1 MFSNYHLALLKR
13 VLLRGGLLLLGGA
26 FLLAQSTKVGRSTD
40 EAIVNQQNAMRNL
53 YFNTLSEKTGLVD
66 NVNAFIYHD
75 SRGFVW
81 LSSMSGVNRF
91 DGTKVK
97 QYGTAQKICAQSPFF
112 ETKNGDIWFTATNTI
127 QVYRRKLDK
136 FEQFVLKKPSG
147 DTVTQTYHAFFLDKQ
162 ERLWIGI
169 QESSE
174 KSYIFD
180 TKNCRQ
186 QALCEI
192 PYLRVKPYM
201 NEQNNQLSLFAY
213 NWTNDGFKQYI
224 FKDSTSYTQPI
235 IKNWTPKYY
244 PSLSNLSIF
253 NIQPLGD
260 TAVWLGT
267 NEGLVHFHLETKIL
281 KKFNAI
287 PLAIAA
293 NKNEVSVGDVKSIA
307 LLDNGMI
314 AVGSSNQG
322 LLLFNTKTQQ
332 FDYQYYPKPYQANS
346 GEMPFIQ
353 IADLYLDP
361 KYNLWVSSWSSG
373 VVYAN
378 LKTQYSEHITLAKL
392 PKKFEVVK
400 ILERSNGEVWAMS
413 NGEGIA
419 VLNQKGDVLRYY
431 THQDFPTDRY
441 KHVEEDSLGR
451 VWLAGRSHAV
461 VYVPNAKKFYQ
472 LNQKQKEIAFKNFTV
487 LPNKTV
493 VGLTQNGAL
502 YSPQIQ
508 SNGQIEYTLVSN
520 FSRFSQYLAQQH
532 HRLKMMF
539 HNGTNVYALAVDTI
553 YKLAYTPS
561 VKQWEIVNS
570 WKCQVQDANIYS
582 NTNNSFLL
590 NNNEFIFY
598 FDKQTEQQYYISS
611 STLHLANIE
620 SAIDIGNRQILV
632 MGQDRINLHDLNNGS
647 TTQIAMLTQYLSFGS
662 TRLKNKEMWVG
673 TLTGI
678 VKLKPTDFDSKS
690 EPTTIQL
697 TRLQINDE
705 FEYQAGNVGELDNF
719 VLPSNHKTL
728 TFGMTAI
735 SYNYVFRPVLRYKLE
750 HIDNDFLS
758 SNSSAMEVRY
768 AKLDYGNY
776 RLVIEALDSRSNKI
790 LAKKEIH
797 ITIETPVWLRTWALV
812 LYALGAM
819 GLVWWAVSLW
829 ISRAQKQIKMQ
840 KQLSD
845 NQITSLRAQINPHF
859 IVNSVSSISSL
870 IRKHLNVQ
878 ALEAVEHFSLILNR
892 TLHASDENKIT
903 LKDEIEILEK
913 YIAMERLTRE
923 TAIDFEVTYDD
934 AIDPENIEMPTFI
947 LQLFVENSVK
957 HGIINKIYPN
967 GERPA
972 IHIAFDIK
980 YIKNIEILEAV
991 ITDNGIGYDPTQK
1004 SAANKK
1010 EVRKRV
1016 SLGMKLVRE
1025 RLKLILQLRQHRNML
1040 DSLKDKLLRRKRKVE
1055 FEPISITC
1063 LYDAEKRP
1071 IGTQVTVL
1079 IPLEA

>member
-1 MFSNYHLALLKR
+1 MFSNYHLALLKW

-40 EAIVNQQNAMRNL
+40 EPMVNQQNTMHNL
-53 YFNTLSEKTGLVD
+53 YFNTLSDKTSLVD

-97 QYGTAQKICAQSPFF
+97 QYGTQQKICPQSTFF
-112 ETKNGDIWFTATNTI
+112 ETKNGDIWFTTPNTI

-136 FEQFVLKKPSG
+136 FEQFVLTKPSG
-147 DTVTQTYHAFFLDKQ
+147 DTIRQNYHAFFLDKQ
-162 ERLWIGI
+162 ERLWVRIL
-169 QESSE
+169 ESSE

-180 TKNCRQ
+180 TQNYRQ
-186 QALCEI
+186 QEICEI
-192 PYLRVKPYM
+192 PHLRVKPYL

-213 NWTNDGFKQYI
+213 DWNNHGFRQYI
-224 FKDSTSYTQPI
+224 FKDSSNYTQPI
-235 IKNWTPKYY
+235 IKDWTPKHY

-267 NEGLVHFHLETKIL
+267 NQGLVYFHLAKQIF
-281 KKFNAI
+281 KKFNTI
-287 PLAIAA
+287 PLTIAA
-293 NKNEVSVGDVKSIA
+293 NKNEISVGNVKSIA
-307 LLDNGMI
+307 LLENGMV
-314 AVGSSNQG
+314 AVGTSSQG
-322 LLLFNTKTQQ
+322 LLLFNTKTQL
-332 FDYQYYPKPYQANS
+332 FDYQYYLKPYQANS
-346 GEMPFIQ
+346 GEMPFTEIH
-353 IADLYLDP
+353 DLYLDP
-361 KYNLWVSSWSSG
+361 TYNLWVSSWSSG
-373 VVYAN
+373 VAYTN
-378 LKTQYSEHITLAKL
+378 LKTQSWEHITLAKL

-400 ILERSNGEVWAMS
+400 ILERSNGEIWAMS

-419 VLNQKGDVLRYY
+419 VLNQKGDILRYY
-431 THQDFPTDRY
+431 THRDLPTDRY
-441 KHVEEDSLGR
+441 KQVEEDSLGR
-451 VWLAGRSHAV
+451 VWLVGRSHAA
-461 VYVPNAKKFYQ
+461 VYVPNAKQFYL
-472 LNQKQKEIAFKNFTV
+472 LNQAQKGISFKNFTI

-493 VGLTQNGAL
+493 VGLTENGQL

-508 SNGQIEYTLVSN
+508 SNGQIDYTLVSN
-520 FSRFSQYLAQQH
+520 FSNFSKHLAQQH
-532 HRLKMMF
+532 HHLKMMF
-539 HNGTNVYALAVDTI
+539 NNGTNVYAIAADTI
-553 YKLAYTPS
+553 YKLVYTPS
-561 VKQWEIVNS
+561 VKQWEIVNL
-570 WKCQVQDANIYS
+570 WKHQLQDANIYS
-582 NTNNSFLL
+582 NANNSFLL
-590 NNNEFIFY
+590 NNNEFILY
-598 FDKQTEQQYYISS
+598 FDKQTAQQYYISS
-611 STLHLANIE
+611 STLNLANIE

-647 TTQIAMLTQYLSFGS
+647 TTQIAMLTRYLSFGS
-662 TRLKNKEMWVG
+662 KHLKNKEIWVG
-673 TLTGI
+673 TVTGI
-678 VKLKPTDFDSKS
+678 VKLKPTDFDSQS
-690 EPTTIQL
+690 EQTTIQL

-705 FEYQAGNVGELDNF
+705 FEYQKGNVGELANF
-719 VLPSNHKTL
+719 ILPSNHQTL

-750 HIDNDFLS
+750 YVDNDFLS

-776 RLVIEALDSRSNKI
+776 RLVMEALDSRSNKV
-790 LAKKEIH
+790 LVRKEIH
-797 ITIETPVWLRTWALV
+797 ITIETPIWLRTWALV
-812 LYALGAM
+812 LYALIAV
-819 GLVWWAVSLW
+819 GLFWWGVTLW
-829 ISRAQKQIKMQ
+829 IRRAQRKTQMQ

-859 IVNSVSSISSL
+859 IVNSVVSISSL

-892 TLHASDENKIT
+892 TLHASDNNKIT
-903 LKDEIEILEK
+903 LKEEIEILEK
-913 YIAMERLTRE
+913 YIVMEELTRE

-947 LQLFVENSVK
+947 LQLFVENAVK
-957 HGIINKIYPN
+957 HGIINKVYLN

-972 IHIAFDIK
+972 IRIAFEIK

-991 ITDNGIGYDPTQK
+991 ITDNGIGYDPNNA
-1004 SAANKK
+1004 SNKK
-1010 EVRKRV
+1010 EVRKRA

-1040 DSLKDKLLRRKRKVE
+1040 DSLKDKLLSRKRKVN
-1055 FEPISITC
+1055 FDPISIKC
-1063 LYDAEKRP
+1063 LYDEVEKRP